1 MKHHTKKLEVRS
13 YKYLIRGKGVDLQRG
28 IYSWR

>member
-1 MKHHTKKLEVRS
+1 MKHHTKELEVRS